1 MGMVLIALAVGVRN
15 GVTCLKHGT
24 TPHAKWYLSIIVM
37 TIVSNIAE
45 MTLMFPNYLTWIM
58 CVLACVGLAHE
69 SKQIRRQACA

>member
-1 MGMVLIALAVGVRN
+1 
-15 GVTCLKHGT
+15 
-24 TPHAKWYLSIIVM
+24 M